1 MSAQL
6 PRLARGPLSTVTKPW
21 GGEEL
26 LAHTPHYALKKIFV
40 KQGSRSSL
48 QLHRQKCETLYM
60 LSGRLQVEVGDAPDA
75 LSADVLGPGDVID
88 IPAGKVHRSTAVE
101 DCWVIEVSTPH
112 LDDVVRLQDD
122 RGRPPAAGEMQ

>member
-1 MSAQL
+1 MSTVI
-6 PRLARGPLSTVTKPW
+6 RLAHGPLSSTKKPW

-40 KQGSRSSL
+40 KKGSRSSL
-48 QLHRQKCETLYM
+48 QYHTQKAETLYM
-60 LSGRLQVEVGDAPDA
+60 LSGKLQIEVGGDAKSLA
-75 LSADVLGPGDVID
+75 ADVLNPGDTID

-112 LDDVVRLQDD
+112 LDDVVRVEDD
-122 RGRPPAAGEMQ
+122 HGRTT